1 MRALP
6 DEETSVELASFPVG
20 DVHRVRGL
28 LGRRVLWLRRHW
40 ELNPLRDFRG
50 MVISDQ
56 QADRLLEGEDR
67 AAEQAFY
74 RDDAEA
80 AQLSA
85 AVEEQAARLADRD
98 AGQLASGTATPMQ
111 RLAGILGLSPFEQ
124 DVLLLALA
132 PEVVP
137 ALEDLFAYVQDDA
150 NRRAPTLELAL
161 LLFTEDARSWTEARR
176 RLAGRPPIFRF
187 SLIAAE
193 SGHGPTSSLR
203 TGYRLDERI
212 RDYLLGVNRIDE
224 RVAAWVRE
232 VPPEPLVET
241 AYPSELERVERLVRE
256 AVERIRA
263 WLPVVNLAGPET
275 VGHPALARAV
285 CDRLGVHLLQFDLLS
300 LPTVAAEREAGLRL
314 LEREAL
320 LLSAAYFVNL
330 PRTAVGESAADP
342 AAIVDELETLLFV
355 GSERLVPP
363 TSIRSSRAVLGVE
376 VAPPDPTRRRELW
389 ARALTGVPTV
399 DDGWLDR
406 LVEQF
411 HVGPAEIRRAAEAV
425 GRLTDSTVTP
435 RQLWDACREQ
445 AGGALADLA
454 QRLVPSAGWK
464 DLVLPPDT
472 ERTLRDIGAQ
482 VAHQAQVY
490 ERWGFGAK
498 LSRGRGISALF
509 SGPSGTGKTMA
520 AEVLAGDLSLDL
532 YRIDLSGVVSK
543 YIGETEKNLRRVFDA
558 AATGGAILF
567 FDEAD
572 ALFGK
577 RTEVKDSHDR
587 YANIE
592 INYLLQRMEDYQG
605 IAVLATNMKSA
616 LDPAFLRR
624 LRFLVEFPFPD
635 APQRERIWRGVLP
648 TQAEVATLDY
658 QLLSAWEISG
668 GNIRNIAVN
677 AAFLAASEEAPI
689 GMRHL
694 VRAARHEYAKIGK
707 LAYDAE
713 FGSGSEA
720 GT

>member
-1 MRALP
+1 MRTVVGEDTPVA
-6 DEETSVELASFPVG
+6 AAGFPADDVG
-20 DVHRVRGL
+20 RIRGL

-40 ELNPLRDFRG
+40 QLNPLRDFRG
-50 MVISDQ
+50 IVISDQ
-56 QADRLLEGEDR
+56 QADRLLEAEDR
-67 AAEQAFY
+67 TAEQAFY
-74 RDDAEA
+74 REDPE
-80 AQLSA
+80 
-85 AVEEQAARLADRD
+85 AARLTAALAKQTARLAKRD
-98 AGQLASGTATPMQ
+98 ARQLASGAPTPLQ

-150 NRRAPTLELAL
+150 SRRAPTLELAL
-161 LLFTEDARSWTEARR
+161 LLFTDDMASWAKARR
-176 RLAGRPPIFRF
+176 QLAGRPSLLRF
-187 SLIAAE
+187 SLITTE
-193 SGHGPTSSLR
+193 PGTGPTSTLR
-203 TGYRLDERI
+203 TGYRLDERV
-212 RDYLLGVNRIDE
+212 RDYLLDVNRIDE

-232 VPPEPLVET
+232 VPQEPLVET
-241 AYPSELERVERLVRE
+241 AYPSELERVERMVRQ
-256 AVERIRA
+256 AIERFQT
-263 WLPVVNLAGPET
+263 WLPVTNLAGPEA

-285 CDRLGVHLLQFDLLS
+285 CDRLGVHLLQIDLAS
-300 LPTVAAEREAGLRL
+300 LPAAAVEREAALRL

-320 LLSAAYFVNL
+320 LLSAAYFVQL
-330 PRTAVGESAADP
+330 PPTVTGEPAGNP
-342 AAIVDELETLLFV
+342 AAIVDELETLVFA
-355 GSERLVPP
+355 GSERLLPP
-363 TSIRSSRAVLGVE
+363 TSIRSGRPLLGVP
-376 VAPPDPTRRRELW
+376 VAPPDPARRRELW
-389 ARALTGVPTV
+389 ASALTDAPAA
-399 DDGWLDR
+399 DDGWFDR
-406 LVEQF
+406 LVELF
-411 HVGPAEIRRAAEAV
+411 RVGAAEIRRAAEAA
-425 GRLTDSTVTP
+425 GRLGDEPVTP
-435 RQLWDACREQ
+435 RRLWEACREQ
-445 AGGALADLA
+445 AGGGLADLA
-454 QRLVPSAGWK
+454 QRLEPSFGWG

-520 AEVLAGDLSLDL
+520 AEVLAADLSLDL

-543 YIGETEKNLRRVFDA
+543 YIGETEKNLRKVFDA

-577 RTEVKDSHDR
+577 RSEVKDSHDR

-605 IAVLATNMKSA
+605 VAVLATNMRSA

-635 APQRERIWRGVLP
+635 TPQRERIWRGVLP
-648 TQAEVATLDY
+648 VQAEVAALDY

-677 AAFLAASEEAPI
+677 AAFLAASEAAPI
-689 GMRHL
+689 DMRHL
-694 VRAARHEYAKIGK
+694 VRAARHEYGKIGK
-707 LAYDAE
+707 LPSDAE
-713 FGSGSEA
+713 FGSGHR
-720 GT
+720 TRT

>member
-6 DEETSVELASFPVG
+6 DEETSVALAGFPVG

-85 AVEEQAARLADRD
+85 
-98 AGQLASGTATPMQ
+98 
-111 RLAGILGLSPFEQ
+111 
-124 DVLLLALA
+124 
-132 PEVVP
+132 

-241 AYPSELERVERLVRE
+241 AYPSELERVERLVRV

-330 PRTAVGESAADP
+330 PRTA
-342 AAIVDELETLLFV
+342 
-355 GSERLVPP
+355 
-363 TSIRSSRAVLGVE
+363 
-376 VAPPDPTRRRELW
+376 
-389 ARALTGVPTV
+389 
-399 DDGWLDR
+399 
-406 LVEQF
+406 
-411 HVGPAEIRRAAEAV
+411 
-425 GRLTDSTVTP
+425 
-435 RQLWDACREQ
+435 
-445 AGGALADLA
+445 
-454 QRLVPSAGWK
+454 
-464 DLVLPPDT
+464 
-472 ERTLRDIGAQ
+472 
-482 VAHQAQVY
+482 
-490 ERWGFGAK
+490 
-498 LSRGRGISALF
+498 
-509 SGPSGTGKTMA
+509 
-520 AEVLAGDLSLDL
+520 
-532 YRIDLSGVVSK
+532 
-543 YIGETEKNLRRVFDA
+543 
-558 AATGGAILF
+558 
-567 FDEAD
+567 
-572 ALFGK
+572 
-577 RTEVKDSHDR
+577 
-587 YANIE
+587 
-592 INYLLQRMEDYQG
+592 
-605 IAVLATNMKSA
+605 
-616 LDPAFLRR
+616 
-624 LRFLVEFPFPD
+624 
-635 APQRERIWRGVLP
+635 
-648 TQAEVATLDY
+648 
-658 QLLSAWEISG
+658 
-668 GNIRNIAVN
+668 
-677 AAFLAASEEAPI
+677 
-689 GMRHL
+689 
-694 VRAARHEYAKIGK
+694 
-707 LAYDAE
+707 
-713 FGSGSEA
+713 
-720 GT
+720 